1 MNKKTYLEIFYDWI
15 LKEWTLNPDFSID
28 LYVKIE
34 EQLKTLIEYERNQFN
49 TSVEEKAS
57 IEFLYTEVEGEINNL
72 YNSRHEN
79 N

>member
-1 MNKKTYLEIFYDWI
+1 MSKKTCLEIFHDWI
-15 LKEWTLNPDFSID
+15 QREWTVNPDFSID

-34 EQLKTLIEYERNQFN
+34 EQLKTLIEYEKNQFN
-49 TSVEEKAS
+49 NNTEEKTA